1 MDDANAGLRI
11 CVCCLQAMRTSA
23 TAIIAITLVLVMAG
37 IVMLASTS
45 AVQADASFHD
55 SAFFVKR
62 QVVALVVGCAVAIA
76 CMRIPYTQWRTLT
89 PVIAVITIILL
100 IMAII
105 PGVGIELKGS
115 SRWLRFGPVNIQ
127 PSELAK
133 FALII
138 CLSVWLSRS
147 QRKIQNLREGMVI
160 PLIILGIFAGLV
172 FIEPDFGTTMLMGS
186 VGLGMMFLAGARL
199 SYLAVTAVVGISGFS
214 FAIMQNE
221 VRMRRIMA
229 FLNPEKYA
237 QNEAFQLLHAIY
249 AFVIGGFGGV
259 GLGDSLQK
267 RFYLPEAHTD
277 FIFAILGEELGVIAS
292 ITVILLF
299 AAFFFFGLFIS
310 YKAEDGFARLMAF
323 GITMII
329 SLQAAINIGVVT
341 GCLPTKGL
349 PLPFI
354 SYGGTSLVMSL
365 AMVGVLVNI
374 AFHNSEAATP
384 AVVRKKSDI
393 QF

>member
-1 MDDANAGLRI
+1 
-11 CVCCLQAMRTSA
+11 MRTSA
-23 TAIIAITLVLVMAG
+23 TAIIAIALILVTAG

-55 SAFFVKR
+55 SAFFIKR
-62 QVVALVVGCAVAIA
+62 QVVALVVGFAVSIM
-76 CMRIPYTQWRTLT
+76 CMRIPYTQWRILA
-89 PVIAVITIILL
+89 PVISVITIILL
-100 IMAII
+100 IMAVI
-105 PGVGIELKGS
+105 PGVGITLKGS
-115 SRWLRFGPVNIQ
+115 SRWLRLGPVNIQ

-138 CLSVWLSRS
+138 VLSVWLSRA
-147 QRKIQNLREGMVI
+147 QRNILRFKDGLLI
-160 PLIILGIFAGLV
+160 PVLIIGCFAGLV
-172 FIEPDFGTTMLMGS
+172 FIEPDFGTTMLMGL
-186 VGLGMMFLAGARL
+186 VGLSMMFLAGTRF
-199 SYLAVTAVVGISGFS
+199 SYLSVTAVLGFTAFS
-214 FAIMQNE
+214 IAIMQNE

-237 QNEAFQLLHAIY
+237 ENEAFQLLHAIY
-249 AFVIGGFGGV
+249 AFVIGGFSGV

-277 FIFAILGEELGVIAS
+277 FIFAILGEELGIVAS
-292 ITVILLF
+292 MTIILLF

-310 YKAEDGFARLMAF
+310 FKADNIFGRMMAF
-323 GITMII
+323 GITMVI

-374 AFHNSEAATP
+374 AFRSAENATP
-384 AVVRKKSDI
+384 GVVKKNSDI

>member
-1 MDDANAGLRI
+1 
-11 CVCCLQAMRTSA
+11 
-23 TAIIAITLVLVMAG
+23 
-37 IVMLASTS
+37 MLASTS

-55 SAFFVKR
+55 PAFFIKR
-62 QVVALVVGCAVAIA
+62 QAAALFVGFAAAVI
-76 CMRIPYTQWRTLT
+76 CMRIPYTQWRILA
-89 PVIAVITIILL
+89 PVVAVIAIILL

-115 SRWLRFGPVNIQ
+115 SRWLRLGPVNIQ
-127 PSELAK
+127 PSELGK
-133 FALII
+133 FSLI
-138 CLSVWLSRS
+138 LVMAMWLSHTQRS
-147 QRKIQNLREGMVI
+147 ILSLRDGMAI
-160 PLIILGIFAGLV
+160 PLGILAIFAGLV
-172 FIEPDFGTTMLMGS
+172 FAEPDFGTTMLMGMT
-186 VGLGMMFLAGARL
+186 GFAMMFVAGSRIG
-199 SYLAVTAVVGISGFS
+199 YLLIAAVLGLVGFS
-214 FAIMQNE
+214 FAVMQNE

-237 QNEAFQLLHAIY
+237 ENEAFQLLHAIY
-249 AFVIGGFGGV
+249 AFVIGGFSGV

-277 FIFAILGEELGVIAS
+277 FIFAILGEELGLIAS
-292 ITVILLF
+292 LLVILLF
-299 AAFFFFGLFIS
+299 ASFFVLGLLISFRSQDIFGRLLAFGL
-310 YKAEDGFARLMAF
+310 
-323 GITMII
+323 TMII

-374 AFHNSEAATP
+374 AFHSTESTALNGS
-384 AVVRKKSDI
+384 KKDPNLR
-393 QF
+393 F

>member
-1 MDDANAGLRI
+1 
-11 CVCCLQAMRTSA
+11 MRKSA
-23 TAIIAITLVLVMAG
+23 TAIIAIVLVLVFVG

-55 SAFFVKR
+55 SGFFIKR
-62 QVVALVVGCAVAIA
+62 QILALIVGFGAAIL
-76 CMRIPYTQWRTLT
+76 CMRIPYPQWRVLA
-89 PVIAVITIILL
+89 PVIGLVAVVLL

-127 PSELAK
+127 PSELGK
-133 FALII
+133 FALI
-138 CLSVWLSRS
+138 LVMAKWLSHAQRS
-147 QRKIQNLREGMVI
+147 ILSLKDGMII
-160 PLIILGIFAGLV
+160 PLGFLGLFACLV
-172 FIEPDFGTTMLMGS
+172 FIEPDFGTTMLMGV
-186 VGLGMMFLAGARL
+186 VGFSMMFVAGSRIGYLLIAAVIGL
-199 SYLAVTAVVGISGFS
+199 SAFS
-214 FAIMQNE
+214 FAVMENE

-237 QNEAFQLLHAIY
+237 ENEAFQLLHAIY
-249 AFVIGGFGGV
+249 AFVIGGFSGV

-277 FIFAILGEELGVIAS
+277 FIFAILGEELGLVAS
-292 ITVILLF
+292 LGIILLF
-299 AAFFFFGLFIS
+299 AGFFGLGLLIS
-310 YKAEDGFARLMAF
+310 FRAQDIFGRLLAF
-323 GITMII
+323 GLTMII

-374 AFHNSEAATP
+374 AYHSTESTSLGNS
-384 AVVRKKSDI
+384 KKDP
-393 QF
+393 QMRF

>member
-1 MDDANAGLRI
+1 
-11 CVCCLQAMRTSA
+11 MRTSA
-23 TAIIAITLVLVMAG
+23 TAIIAIALILVTAG

-55 SAFFVKR
+55 SAFFIKR
-62 QVVALVVGCAVAIA
+62 QVVALVVGFAAAII
-76 CMRIPYTQWRTLT
+76 CMRIPYTQWRILA
-89 PVIAVITIILL
+89 PVISVITIILL
-100 IMAII
+100 IMAVI
-105 PGVGIELKGS
+105 PGVGITLKGS
-115 SRWLRFGPVNIQ
+115 SRWLRLGPVNIQ

-133 FALII
+133 FALIVV
-138 CLSVWLSRS
+138 LSVWLSRA
-147 QRKIQNLREGMVI
+147 QRNILKFKDGLFI
-160 PLIILGIFAGLV
+160 PILIIGSFAGLV
-172 FIEPDFGTTMLMGS
+172 FIEPDFGTTMLMGL
-186 VGLGMMFLAGARL
+186 VGLSMMFLAGTRF
-199 SYLAVTAVVGISGFS
+199 SYLSVTAVLGLTGFS
-214 FAIMQNE
+214 IAIMQNE

-237 QNEAFQLLHAIY
+237 ENEAFQLLHAIY

-277 FIFAILGEELGVIAS
+277 FIFAILGEELGIIAS
-292 ITVILLF
+292 MTIILLF

-310 YKAEDGFARLMAF
+310 FKADHFFGRMMAF
-323 GITMII
+323 GITMVI

-374 AFHNSEAATP
+374 AFRSAEAATP
-384 AVVRKKSDI
+384 GVVKKNSDI

>member
-1 MDDANAGLRI
+1 
-11 CVCCLQAMRTSA
+11 MRTSA
-23 TAIIAITLVLVMAG
+23 TAIIAIALILVTAG

-55 SAFFVKR
+55 SAFFIKR
-62 QVVALVVGCAVAIA
+62 QVVALVVGFAAAIL
-76 CMRIPYTQWRTLT
+76 CMRIPYTRWRILA
-89 PVIAVITIILL
+89 PIISVITIILL
-100 IMAII
+100 IMAVI
-105 PGVGIELKGS
+105 PGVGITLKGS
-115 SRWLRFGPVNIQ
+115 SRWLRLGPVNIQ

-138 CLSVWLSRS
+138 VLSLWLSRA
-147 QRKIQNLREGMVI
+147 QRNILRFKDGLFI
-160 PLIILGIFAGLV
+160 PILIIGSFAGLV
-172 FIEPDFGTTMLMGS
+172 FIEPDFGTTMLMGL
-186 VGLGMMFLAGARL
+186 VGLSMMFLAGTRF
-199 SYLAVTAVVGISGFS
+199 SYLSVTAVLGFTTFS
-214 FAIMQNE
+214 IAIMQNE
-221 VRMRRIMA
+221 VRMRRILA

-237 QNEAFQLLHAIY
+237 ENEAFQLLHAIY
-249 AFVIGGFGGV
+249 AFVIGGFSGV

-277 FIFAILGEELGVIAS
+277 FIFAILGEELGIVAS
-292 ITVILLF
+292 MTIILLF

-310 YKAEDGFARLMAF
+310 FKADNIFGRMMAF
-323 GITMII
+323 GITMVI

-374 AFHNSEAATP
+374 AFRSAEAATP
-384 AVVRKKSDI
+384 GVVKKNSDI